1 LLLQEPDAGDD
12 GGSPRDLGGLTPLE
26 WVFEGVRQALTG
38 PAFFVAVAMI
48 GVGGLARGA
57 GFPFGGAVA
66 STFLIW
72 AGPAQVLFFG
82 GIAAGTALP
91 AIALSICLSSI
102 RLMPMCLSVL
112 PMLHTRRTRLPTL
125 IAAAHFVAV
134 TVWVESLRRLP
145 DIPRAA
151 RFPFFFGFAATC
163 ITATAA
169 FTGAGYF
176 LVTALPTPFAVGLL
190 FLTPVYFL
198 STIVRSARVATDWFA
213 LLFGLTLMPISQA
226 LIGGG
231 FDLLALGIVGGTLA
245 YVAGRALD
253 RAAPAAQ
260 ATREVRGP

>member
-1 LLLQEPDAGDD
+1 LLLLEPDARDD
-12 GGSPRDLGGLTPLE
+12 TAARRDLAGLTPLE
-26 WVFEGVRQALTG
+26 WAFEGLRQALTE
-38 PAFFVAVAMI
+38 PAFFVAIAMI

-57 GFPFGGAVA
+57 GFPFGATVA
-66 STFLIW
+66 STLLIW

-125 IAAAHFVAV
+125 LAASHFVAV

-145 DIPRAA
+145 DIPRDA
-151 RFPFFFGFAATC
+151 RLAFFFGFATTC
-163 ITATAA
+163 ITTTAA

-176 LVTALPTPFAVGLL
+176 LLTALPAPFAAGLL

-213 LLFGLTLMPISQA
+213 LLFGLTFAPVSQV

-231 FDLLALGIVGGTLA
+231 FDLLALGLVGGTCA
-245 YVAGRALD
+245 YVAGRVVE
-253 RAAPAAQ
+253 RAAPAAHG
-260 ATREVRGP
+260 AREVRGP

>member
-1 LLLQEPDAGDD
+1 LLLQEPDARDD
-12 GGSPRDLGGLTPLE
+12 TVAPRDLGGLTPLE
-26 WVFEGVRQALTG
+26 WALEGSRQALSG
-38 PAFFVAVAMI
+38 PAFFVAIAMI

-57 GFPFGGAVA
+57 DFPFGATVA
-66 STFLIW
+66 STLLIW

-125 IAAAHFVAV
+125 LAASHFVAV

-145 DIPRAA
+145 DIPRDA
-151 RFPFFFGFAATC
+151 RLGFFFGFALTC
-163 ITATAA
+163 ITTTAA

-176 LVTALPTPFAVGLL
+176 LLTAVPAPFAAGLL

-213 LLFGLTLMPISQA
+213 LVFGLAFAPVSQA

-231 FDLLALGIVGGTLA
+231 FDLLALGLVGGTCA
-245 YVAGRALD
+245 YLAGRALD
-253 RAAPAAQ
+253 RAVRAAHGI
-260 ATREVRGP
+260 REVRGP

>member
-1 LLLQEPDAGDD
+1 LLLQGPEARDD
-12 GGSPRDLGGLTPLE
+12 SGSPRDLGGLTPFE
-26 WVFEGVRQALTG
+26 WALDGLRQALTG
-38 PAFFVAVAMI
+38 PAFFVAIAMI
-48 GVGGLARGA
+48 GVGGLARNA
-57 GFPFGGAVA
+57 GFPFGAAVA

-82 GIAAGTALP
+82 AMAAGTALP

-125 IAAAHFVAV
+125 LAASHFVAV

-145 DIPRAA
+145 DIPRDA
-151 RFPFFFGFAATC
+151 RLPFFFGFAATC

-176 LVTALPTPFAVGLL
+176 LLTALPTPFAAGLL

-198 STIVRSARVATDWFA
+198 STIVRSARVPTDWFA
-213 LLFGLTLMPISQA
+213 LLFGLTFAPVSQA

-231 FDLLALGIVGGTLA
+231 FDLLALGLIGGTAA
-245 YVAGRALD
+245 YAAGRAVD
-253 RAAPAAQ
+253 RRP
-260 ATREVRGP
+260 

>member
-12 GGSPRDLGGLTPLE
+12 ADSPRDLGGLTPFE
-26 WVFEGVRQALTG
+26 WALDGLRQALTG
-38 PAFFVAVAMI
+38 PAFFVAIAMI
-48 GVGGLARGA
+48 GVGGLARNA
-57 GFPFGGAVA
+57 GFPFGAAVA

-82 GIAAGTALP
+82 AMAAGTALP

-125 IAAAHFVAV
+125 LAASHFVAV

-145 DIPRAA
+145 DIPRDA
-151 RFPFFFGFAATC
+151 RLPFFFGFAATC
-163 ITATAA
+163 ITATAV

-176 LVTALPTPFAVGLL
+176 LLTALPTPFAAGLL

-198 STIVRSARVATDWFA
+198 STIVRSARVPTDWFA
-213 LLFGLTLMPISQA
+213 LLFGLTFTPVSQA

-231 FDLLALGIVGGTLA
+231 FDLLALGLIGGTAA
-245 YVAGRALD
+245 YAAGRAAD
-253 RAAPAAQ
+253 RRA
-260 ATREVRGP
+260 

>member
-1 LLLQEPDAGDD
+1 VNKRPAELSG
-12 GGSPRDLGGLTPLE
+12 DLGGLTPLE
-26 WVFEGVRQALTG
+26 WSLEGLRQALTG
-38 PAFFVAVAMI
+38 PAFFVAIAMI

-57 GFPFGGAVA
+57 GFPFGAAVA

-82 GIAAGTALP
+82 AIAAGTALP
-91 AIALSICLSSI
+91 AVALSICLSSI

-112 PMLHTRRTRLPTL
+112 PMLHTKRTRLPTL
-125 IAAAHFVAV
+125 IAASHFVAV

-145 DIPRAA
+145 DIPRDA
-151 RFPFFFGFAATC
+151 RLAFFFGFATTC
-163 ITATAA
+163 ITTTAA

-176 LVTALPTPFAVGLL
+176 LLTALPTPFAAGLL

-213 LLFGLTLMPISQA
+213 LAFGLTFAPISQV

-231 FDLLALGIVGGTLA
+231 FDLLVLGVIGGTAA
-245 YVAGRALD
+245 YVAGRLLER
-253 RAAPAAQ
+253 RA
-260 ATREVRGP
+260 

>member
-1 LLLQEPDAGDD
+1 LQEPDIAADEAH
-12 GGSPRDLGGLTPLE
+12 DLGGLTSLE
-26 WVFEGVRQALTG
+26 WILEGARQALTG
-38 PAFFVAVAMI
+38 PAFFVAIAMI

-57 GFPFGGAVA
+57 GFPFGVAVA

-82 GIAAGTALP
+82 AMAAGNALP

-112 PMLHTRRTRLPTL
+112 PMLHTKRTRLPTL
-125 IAAAHFVAV
+125 LTASHFVAV

-151 RFPFFFGFAATC
+151 RFAFFFGFALTC
-163 ITATAA
+163 ITTTAA

-176 LVTALPTPFAVGLL
+176 LLTAVSTPFAAGLL

-213 LLFGLTLMPISQA
+213 LLFGLALAPVSQA

-231 FDLLALGIVGGTLA
+231 FDLLALGLVGGTAA
-245 YVAGRALD
+245 YVAGRVVER
-253 RAAPAAQ
+253 RA
-260 ATREVRGP
+260 

>member
-1 LLLQEPDAGDD
+1 
-12 GGSPRDLGGLTPLE
+12 
-26 WVFEGVRQALTG
+26 
-38 PAFFVAVAMI
+38 MI

-57 GFPFGGAVA
+57 GFPFGAAVA

-82 GIAAGTALP
+82 AIAAGTALP
-91 AIALSICLSSI
+91 AVALSICLSSI

-112 PMLHTRRTRLPTL
+112 PLLHTKRTRLPTL
-125 IAAAHFVAV
+125 IAASHFVAV

-145 DIPRAA
+145 DIPRDA
-151 RFPFFFGFAATC
+151 RLAFFFGFAATC
-163 ITATAA
+163 ITTTAA

-176 LVTALPTPFAVGLL
+176 LLTALPDPFAAGLL

-213 LLFGLTLMPISQA
+213 LAFGLAFAPMSQA

-231 FDLLALGIVGGTLA
+231 FDLLVLGVVGGTAA
-245 YVAGRALD
+245 YVAGRLLER
-253 RAAPAAQ
+253 RA
-260 ATREVRGP
+260 

>member
-1 LLLQEPDAGDD
+1 LLLQEPDTGDD
-12 GGSPRDLGGLTPLE
+12 TGSPRDLGGLTPLE
-26 WVFEGVRQALTG
+26 WAFEGLRQALTG
-38 PAFFVAVAMI
+38 PAFFVAIAMI

-57 GFPFGGAVA
+57 GFPFGAAVA

-82 GIAAGTALP
+82 AIAAGTALP

-112 PMLHTRRTRLPTL
+112 PMLHTQRTRLPTL
-125 IAAAHFVAV
+125 LAASHFVAV

-145 DIPRAA
+145 DIPRDA
-151 RFPFFFGFAATC
+151 RLAFFFGFAATC
-163 ITATAA
+163 ITTTAA
-169 FTGAGYF
+169 FTGGGYF
-176 LVTALPTPFAVGLL
+176 LLTALPAPFAAGLL

-213 LLFGLTLMPISQA
+213 LLFGLALAPISQA

-231 FDLLALGIVGGTLA
+231 FDLLALGLVGGTFA
-245 YVAGRALD
+245 YFAGRALD
-253 RAAPAAQ
+253 RVAPAAH
-260 ATREVRGP
+260 ADREARSP

>member
-1 LLLQEPDAGDD
+1 LREPDIGEP
-12 GGSPRDLGGLTPLE
+12 PRELGGLSPLE
-26 WVFEGVRQALTG
+26 WAFEGLRQALTG
-38 PAFFVAVAMI
+38 PAFFVAIAMI

-57 GFPFGGAVA
+57 AFPFGTTVA

-82 GIAAGTALP
+82 GIGAGTALS
-91 AIALSICLSSI
+91 AVALSICLSSI
-102 RLMPMCLSVL
+102 RLMPMCLSLL

-125 IAAAHFVAV
+125 IAASHFVAV

-145 DIPRAA
+145 DIPRDA
-151 RFPFFFGFAATC
+151 RLPFFFGFAATC
-163 ITATAA
+163 ITTTAA

-176 LVTALPTPFAVGLL
+176 LLAALPAPFAAGLL

-213 LLFGLTLMPISQA
+213 LAFGLALSPIGQA

-231 FDLLALGIVGGTLA
+231 FDLVALGLVGGTGA
-245 YVAGRALD
+245 YLAGRLVD
-253 RAAPAAQ
+253 RRA
-260 ATREVRGP
+260 

>member
-1 LLLQEPDAGDD
+1 LLLQEPDAGEP
-12 GGSPRDLGGLTPLE
+12 PRELGGLTRLE
-26 WVFEGVRQALTG
+26 WGLEGLRQALTG
-38 PAFFVAVAMI
+38 PAFFVAIGMI

-57 GFPFGGAVA
+57 EFPFGAAVA

-82 GIAAGTALP
+82 GMSAGTVLP

-125 IAAAHFVAV
+125 VAASHFVAV

-145 DIPRAA
+145 DIPRDA
-151 RFPFFFGFAATC
+151 RLPFFFGFAATC
-163 ITATAA
+163 ITTTAV

-176 LVTALPTPFAVGLL
+176 LVSALPTPFAVGVL

-198 STIVRSARVATDWFA
+198 STIVRSAHVATDWFA
-213 LLFGLTLMPISQA
+213 LAFGLVLAPISQA

-231 FDLLALGIVGGTLA
+231 FDLLALGLVGGTGA
-245 YVAGRALD
+245 YIAGRIVD
-253 RAAPAAQ
+253 RRA
-260 ATREVRGP
+260 

>member
-1 LLLQEPDAGDD
+1 LQEPDS
-12 GGSPRDLGGLTPLE
+12 GSLALRPPDLGGMTSLE
-26 WVFEGVRQALTG
+26 WAAEGLRQALTG
-38 PAFFVAVAMI
+38 PAFFVAIGMI

-57 GFPFGGAVA
+57 GFPFGAAVA

-82 GIAAGTALP
+82 AIAAGTALP

-112 PMLHTRRTRLPTL
+112 PMLHTPRTRLPTL
-125 IAAAHFVAV
+125 LAASHFVAV

-145 DIPRAA
+145 DIPRDA
-151 RFPFFFGFAATC
+151 RFPFFFGFALTC
-163 ITATAA
+163 ITTTAA

-176 LVTALPTPFAVGLL
+176 LLTAVSTPFAAGLL

-213 LLFGLTLMPISQA
+213 LFFGLALAPVSQA

-231 FDLLALGIVGGTLA
+231 FDLLALGLVGGTCA
-245 YVAGRALD
+245 YVAGRVSER
-253 RAAPAAQ
+253 RA
-260 ATREVRGP
+260 